1 MKHRED
7 AAKNVSQMTLPSL
20 HSLSCSCDQLI
31 KLIDVYYDASK
42 RARLVDVNKN
52 IFVLTNSRVYANTSA
67 LRYRIE
73 GIFILH
79 VPNGVEL

>member
-1 MKHRED
+1 MSTMMQAREHD
-7 AAKNVSQMTLPSL
+7 L
-20 HSLSCSCDQLI
+20 
-31 KLIDVYYDASK
+31 
-42 RARLVDVNKN
+42 LVDVNKN